1 MEKCLREGGMREE
14 GMFAGMI
21 GCMWKEQR
29 VPEDGEEPGR
39 QRRGKGKEGDLTD

>member
-1 MEKCLREGGMREE
+1 MEKCMREGGMREE

-29 VPEDGEEPGR
+29 VPVDGEEPGR
-39 QRRGKGKEGDLTD
+39 QRRGKGKEG